1 MPSVKTQNW
10 HENDR
15 FRVSGDS
22 ADLWLNDYNV
32 RVDTEGTILED
43 RIKGQKKILVT
54 LDYIDGES
62 NVTVCIRASR
72 LQKI

>member
-1 MPSVKTQNW
+1 MSTKATTWNKG
-10 HENDR
+10 DR
-15 FRVSGDS
+15 FHVSGDS
-22 ADLWLNDYNV
+22 ADLWLTDYNV

-54 LDYIDGES
+54 LDYIDNEG
-62 NVTVCIRASR
+62 NVTITIRASR